1 MKGVAG
7 GGDERGDERG
17 CERRDVVVVYVSVCV
32 NGVRSRKGGNLER
45 RNLERGNLKEIDSS
59 SSSVYMVYIVRGVGG
74 SNSRSFVILSLGRN
88 RVLLAGLST

>member
-1 MKGVAG
+1 MREEMREDVRG
-7 GGDERGDERG
+7 GMWWW
-17 CERRDVVVVYVSVCV
+17 CMCVCV